1 MSAATYDAAM
11 VRVFADEGG
20 YTNDPKDPG
29 GATNWGITIF
39 DARKYW
45 NPNATDADVKAM
57 PKDVAAAIYR
67 SHYAEPIRYNDLPA
81 GFDYSVFDAGINSG
95 VGRAIPWASKAIGID
110 SKVLNDIVVQSNA
123 TVDKVSMIQKYWAI
137 RLAFLH
143 GLGTWSHFGGG
154 WGKRC
159 ANGEAA
165 AVRMWLSV
173 GKGLSSSDAKSRMD
187 QEAAKAKAK
196 SKQASKAGAGTAVG
210 TGSAGTATATHPSI
224 DAAHFS
230 LGGKIAL
237 GILIAAGV
245 AVAIYFIR
253 QAIINNQRAAAYAA
267 A

>member
-1 MSAATYDAAM
+1 MTAATYDAAM

-29 GATNWGITIF
+29 GATNWGITII

-45 NPNATDADVKAM
+45 KADAGPIDVLKM
-57 PKDVAAAIYR
+57 PKSAASDIYR
-67 SHYAEPIRYNDLPA
+67 KHYADPMRYDDLPA
-81 GFDYSVFDAGINSG
+81 GFDYSVLDAAINSG
-95 VGRAIPWASKAIGID
+95 VGRAPVWAGKALGVPVKTIRD
-110 SKVLNDIVVQSNA
+110 VVTPANDA
-123 TVDKVSMIQKYWAI
+123 PDKVALIQKYWAV

-143 GLGTWSHFGGG
+143 GLGTWGHFGGG

-173 GKGLSSSDAKSRMD
+173 GKGLTGSEAKAKLD

-196 SKQASKAGAGTAVG
+196 SKQAGGGAAAT
-210 TGSAGTATATHPSI
+210 GTATATTPTVDPSQ
-224 DAAHFS
+224 FS

-237 GILIAAGV
+237 GVLIALGIAL
-245 AVAIYFIR
+245 AVYFIR
-253 QAIINNQRAAAYAA
+253 KAIVNNQRATAYATA
-267 A
+267 